1 LIGSINVLFMT
12 TGAVEAVWP
21 PRVLGQRC
29 ENARDTG
36 AGLPKLLQ
44 VEGTPCWT
52 LFIGADL
59 ISATPKAWFDRQ
71 MDVVD
76 ATGGD
81 AAVLSRERQ
90 PPGFEWPISCDRSGS
105 FSTGQPAML
114 ARKFVGLSGRSSSE
128 RPHWVGHL
136 PAEPSDDRL
145 WTAMQSRSW
154 RAAFGWS
161 KTHPPAIALLAF
173 PCVVAGIATN
183 APPRTKLWIDP
194 RNADEHK
201 HRVPV

>member
-1 LIGSINVLFMT
+1 
-12 TGAVEAVWP
+12 
-21 PRVLGQRC
+21 VLGQRC

-90 PPGFEWPISCDRSGS
+90 PPGFEWPISCDRSGCAPWKGGA
-105 FSTGQPAML
+105 FQWVQGPP
-114 ARKFVGLSGRSSSE
+114 GNRSSRKQPE
-128 RPHWVGHL
+128 Q
-136 PAEPSDDRL
+136 A
-145 WTAMQSRSW
+145 W
-154 RAAFGWS
+154 RWRNVWS
-161 KTHPPAIALLAF
+161 LRVSVPRIGGSASVRAVTR
-173 PCVVAGIATN
+173 VN
-183 APPRTKLWIDP
+183 A
-194 RNADEHK
+194 
-201 HRVPV
+201 